1 MSLRLFIT
9 FSVLLTIFTC
19 CKKSSQ
25 TVNVVMY
32 TSAGNIYLELYQEQ
46 APVTVANFL
55 RYTDSTY
62 YDNAEFYRVV
72 KPGNQPDNNI
82 KIEVIQGGPGE
93 RDFIEFPPITHE
105 NTIQT
110 GIKHLDGTISMAR
123 ADTGT
128 VTSDFFICIGKQPA
142 LDYGGKRNP
151 DGQGFAAFGRVT
163 HGSEVVKHIQKLPQD
178 RQLLRQ
184 AVRID
189 SIRRVN

>member
-1 MSLRLFIT
+1 MLLRLFIT
-9 FSVLLTIFTC
+9 FTVLLTFVGS

-32 TSAGNIYLELYQEQ
+32 TAAGNIHLELYQDQ

-55 RYTDSTY
+55 RYTDSAY
-62 YDNAEFYRVV
+62 YDSAEFYRVV
-72 KPGNQPDNNI
+72 SPTNQANNPI
-82 KIEVIQGGPGE
+82 KIEVIQGGPG
-93 RDFIEFPPITHE
+93 DSKFNGFPPIIHE
-105 NTIQT
+105 NTAQT

-128 VTSDFFICIGKQPA
+128 VTSEFFICIGNQPE

-163 HGSEVVKHIQKLPQD
+163 QGSEVVSYIQNLPQ
-178 RQLLRQ
+178 QGQILEQ
-184 AVRID
+184 SVTID
-189 SIRRVN
+189 SIRRIK